1 MVVSMCEALTV
12 RCRIGPNSYTQQ
24 RLRGTCSILLI
35 GGMAVSASRVWN
47 FVGLHLRG
55 APEYWPAPGSCCG
68 CNGIAMHAAEADAT
82 PEKWRPGPAEV
93 YSGQAQKA
101 MYLLREN
108 PVLFDSSVEE
118 ELQVLQE
125 QKEEQEAAQSS
136 LSNANDKEDAL
147 VLRRRM
153 SEVLQNERMRIVT
166 ELLYLKVCA
175 RFRAMNV
182 PLIPT
187 LKAGGDVRFGSIDL
201 KSLTNDMYSKG
212 ALELVKEHLVRIIG
226 QQSAGSI
233 MGGLAVVQI
242 SLFQAGQVYAM
253 SALFGYYLRRVDARF
268 QLEKLAGTFGAW
280 GDEGGGDDPEPFA
293 GNDGELQSLKDYISK
308 FGPQEVQSMTSIAS
322 VEAQMAMETQVTAL
336 FGDLRVLKEKLVS
349 ALGMVSSNEE
359 ATRKLEQAIQSNE
372 VASLRITSDDLRR
385 LVLEAV
391 AYGALLIDMEKQ
403 ADTLYELTPAS
414 NRQMGALTGD
424 SDDEGR
430 MLPE

>member
-1 MVVSMCEALTV
+1 MAVSSCDASTA
-12 RCRIGPNSYTQQ
+12 RCRKGPNYCAQQ
-24 RLRGTCSILLI
+24 RLRGTFLLLLV
-35 GGMAVSASRVWN
+35 GGIAASASKVWN

-55 APEYWPAPGSCCG
+55 APAYWPAPRSCCG
-68 CNGIAMHAAEADAT
+68 CNAVAMHAAEAEAM
-82 PEKWRPGPAEV
+82 PEKWRPGPADV

-108 PVLFDSSVEE
+108 PVLFDSAVEE
-118 ELQVLQE
+118 ELQALQE

-136 LSNANDKEDAL
+136 VANADDKEDAL

-153 SEVLQNERMRIVT
+153 DEVRQNERMRIVT

-175 RFRAMNV
+175 RFRALNV

-201 KSLTNDMYSKG
+201 KALTNDIYSKD
-212 ALELVKEHLVRIIG
+212 ALELVKEHLFRIIG
-226 QQSAGSI
+226 QQSAGSL

-242 SLFQAGQVYAM
+242 ALFQAGQVYAM

-280 GDEGGGDDPEPFA
+280 GDEAADNDPEPFA

-308 FGPQEVQSMTSIAS
+308 FGPQEVQSMTSVAS
-322 VEAQMAMETQVTAL
+322 VEAQMAMEAQVTAL
-336 FGDLRVLKEKLVS
+336 FGDLRVLKEKLVN

-359 ATRKLEQAIQSNE
+359 ATRKLEQAIQRNE

-391 AYGALLIDMEKQ
+391 AYGALLIDQEKQ
-403 ADTLYELTPAS
+403 VDTLYELTPAS

-424 SDDEGR
+424 GDDEGR